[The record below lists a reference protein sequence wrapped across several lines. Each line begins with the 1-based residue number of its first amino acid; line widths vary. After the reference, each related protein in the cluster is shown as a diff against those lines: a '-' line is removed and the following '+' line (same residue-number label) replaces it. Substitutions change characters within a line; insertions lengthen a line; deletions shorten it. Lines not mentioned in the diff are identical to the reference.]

1 MTRLTRPVR
10 CIRASTRPSSPRLA
24 DPDPDPKPDLDSN
37 PYQVH
42 KRKHQINSLAA
53 DCAANRIELEQRK
66 SQGHKSKQQTQ
77 AKYGW

>member
-1 MTRLTRPVR
+1 
-10 CIRASTRPSSPRLA
+10 
-24 DPDPDPKPDLDSN
+24 
-37 PYQVH
+37 VH

-53 DCAANRIELEQRK
+53 ECAANRIELEQRK